1 MERSA
6 FKIYLISANI
16 SDFYA
21 FSIEIFRKI
30 IDLSLF
36 KNQSSSI
43 HDLKNPQIYAISAE
57 EMKKLMKE
65 FLSKK
70 GEHLELCRSSR
81 LSTKKIYNILFIAF
95 LNYFFSNIK
104 GYGTKILNN
113 LEEKNNKNQ
122 KHIF

>member
-6 FKIYLISANI
+6 FEIYLISAHI
-16 SDFYA
+16 SDFCD

-30 IDLSLF
+30 IDLSLL

-43 HDLKNPQIYAISAE
+43 RDLKNPQIYAILAE

-70 GEHLELCRSSR
+70 GETIELCRSSC

-95 LNYFFSNIK
+95 
-104 GYGTKILNN
+104 N
-113 LEEKNNKNQ
+113 LFKKLMLT
-122 KHIF
+122 

>member
-1 MERSA
+1 MRTLKVERSA
-6 FKIYLISANI
+6 FEIYLISAHI

-43 HDLKNPQIYAISAE
+43 RDLKNPQIYAISAE

-65 FLSKK
+65 YLRKK
-70 GEHLELCRSSR
+70 GETLKLCRSSR
-81 LSTKKIYNILFIAF
+81 LSTKKIYNILYIA
-95 LNYFFSNIK
+95 IK
-104 GYGTKILNN
+104 I
-113 LEEKNNKNQ
+113 
-122 KHIF
+122 